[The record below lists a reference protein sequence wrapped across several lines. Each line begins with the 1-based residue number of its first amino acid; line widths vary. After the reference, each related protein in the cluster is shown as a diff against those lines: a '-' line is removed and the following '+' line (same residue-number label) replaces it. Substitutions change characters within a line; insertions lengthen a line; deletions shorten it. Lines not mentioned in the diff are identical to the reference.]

1 MLYRKIISTFLSLL
15 ELTLGLI
22 ILILWT
28 IAYPLL
34 RIKFLRTNKY
44 KDYPSLVLFKAFVWT
59 NHLFKYDYFK
69 K

>member
-1 MLYRKIISTFLSLL
+1 MLYRKIIATTLPLI
-15 ELTLGLI
+15 ELVFGLI

-34 RIKFLRTNKY
+34 RLRYSRTKRFNHH
-44 KDYPSLVLFKAFVWT
+44 PSLMLFKCFVWLT
-59 NHLFKYDYFK
+59 NLMKFNYFK